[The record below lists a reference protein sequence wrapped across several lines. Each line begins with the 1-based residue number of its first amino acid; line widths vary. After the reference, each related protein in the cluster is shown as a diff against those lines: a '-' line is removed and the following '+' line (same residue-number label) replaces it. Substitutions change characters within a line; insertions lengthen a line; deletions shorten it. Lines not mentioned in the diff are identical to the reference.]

1 MNKAYEQLVRICK
14 VNFNERQK
22 ALFNEIKMSGRKP
35 LVLKD
40 GTIVLPSDTEH
51 HIALVAHYD
60 NVPDS
65 YGYNDNGMSI
75 VAILGILDRLPN
87 NVEVVFT
94 NGEETGFTGAMEYI
108 RSRGKQ
114 VSHCINLDVCGYGDT
129 VYLDKMNS
137 TFADGVDAVTGNMPC
152 NDGMV
157 FQEYGIESVCLSTS
171 KGSNF
176 HKGIHD
182 IWQTIHNNTFDN
194 RLDIL
199 NFELVPKVQ
208 NTVEKLIGA
217 INSSSKQ
224 TVVSTIHHI
233 GQAGN

>member
-1 MNKAYEQLVRICK
+1 MKEMLQKLCQRDNRARASALQSALAARGAAYECW
-14 VNFNERQK
+14 EEM
-22 ALFNEIKMSGRKP
+22 A
-35 LVLKD
+35 
-40 GTIVLPSDTEH
+40 IVLPAATDDKVV
-51 HIALVAHYD
+51 LCAHFEA
-60 NVPDS
+60 VPGS
-65 YGYNDNGMSI
+65 FGYNDNGMSI

-137 TFADGVDAVTGNMPC
+137 TFADGVDAVPGNMPC
-152 NDGMV
+152 TDGMV

-208 NTVEKLIGA
+208 NTVEKLIVA